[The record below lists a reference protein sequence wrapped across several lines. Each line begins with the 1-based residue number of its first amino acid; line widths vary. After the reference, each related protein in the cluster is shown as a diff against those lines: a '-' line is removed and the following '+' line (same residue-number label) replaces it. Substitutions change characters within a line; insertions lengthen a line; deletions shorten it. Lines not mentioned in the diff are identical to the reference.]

1 MDDLALALD
10 LAAHPHHRRAEYG
23 AAVRLENLGPD
34 DEIRDMGLV
43 LERDE
48 HDALGRSR
56 LLAHEHD
63 AGEIDPA
70 PVLHALQFLAADHLA
85 RAQLVAKEAE
95 RVGAPRQARGTLIL
109 DPPGAFAHRPQQR
122 PLFPPL
128 PLEPPGPCPGA

>member
-70 PVLHALQFLAADHLA
+70 PVLPALQ
-85 RAQLVAKEAE
+85 RSEE
-95 RVGAPRQARGTLIL
+95 RRVGKEGVGKGRSRW
-109 DPPGAFAHRPQQR
+109 
-122 PLFPPL
+122 
-128 PLEPPGPCPGA
+128 CPYH

>member
-1 MDDLALALD
+1 MRISDWSSDVCSSD
-10 LAAHPHHRRAEYG
+10 R

-63 AGEIDPA
+63 AGAIDPA
-70 PVLHALQFLAADHLA
+70 PVIHALQFLAADHLP
-85 RAQLVAKEAE
+85 RAQLVAKA
-95 RVGAPRQARGTLIL
+95 GARAGAQRQARRTLIL
-109 DPPGAFAHRPQQR
+109 DHPSAFAHPAAQR
-122 PLFPPL
+122 TVPPR
-128 PLEPPGPCPGA
+128 